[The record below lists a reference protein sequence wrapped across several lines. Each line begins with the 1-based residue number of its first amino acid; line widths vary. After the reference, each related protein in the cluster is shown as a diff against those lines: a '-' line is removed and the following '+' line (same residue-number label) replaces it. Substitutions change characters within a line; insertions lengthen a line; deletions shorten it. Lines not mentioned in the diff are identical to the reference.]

1 MTIDFKHP
9 ELHLANADRK
19 TIAGL
24 VSAASDL
31 ALVLDGESVIKDLA
45 HNLDE
50 TVGLEVPAWLGLP
63 VEEVVSVSSRQIVKK
78 ALSVA
83 RLGKRADRFDV
94 HHLLQGGHHLPVQY
108 SAFGLGE
115 GGVVMM
121 GRDLRA
127 LSQLQS
133 HLLGL
138 RQVQERDLQGRKQ
151 AEAHYRILFDT
162 SADAIAIVDAG
173 TGVIKEINPRAAEF
187 LGLPMASASG
197 RKFVSVFDKANRAD
211 VMSMLSGAVASGLP
225 VTCRLEGS
233 SPVSLSA
240 DLYRAGDRKL
250 IMVRI
255 SQSAISAADDASETG
270 IVALVRNAS
279 EAIVLTDPEGQV
291 LWANE
296 SFLALADIPLAA
308 HAVGRRLDDFLQ
320 WSLVEQDMHLQN
332 VRRHGKASPFASK
345 VKGARGLMTDVAVS
359 AVNMADGASPGYG
372 FVMHV
377 RPQENAHPGAGNS
390 DLTRAAE
397 SLVEMVGR
405 VPMKNLVRDTTDV
418 IERMCI
424 ESALKLTG
432 QNRAS
437 AARVLG
443 LSRQALYLKMNKF
456 GIADDE
462 PL

>member
-1 MTIDFKHP
+1 MTLDFKH
-9 ELHLANADRK
+9 LASADPK
-19 TIAGL
+19 MVAEL

-31 ALVLDGESVIKDLA
+31 TLVLDREGVINDLA
-45 HNLDE
+45 HNLE
-50 TVGLEVPAWLGLP
+50 EPIGLETAAWRGAQ
-63 VEEVVSVSSRQIVKK
+63 VEDVVRVSSRPTLKN
-78 ALSVA
+78 ALAGA
-83 RLGKRADRFDV
+83 RMGKRGGRFDV
-94 HHLLQGGHHLPVQY
+94 HHLLQGGHHLPVHY
-108 SAFGLGE
+108 AAFGLGAD
-115 GGVVMM
+115 GGVLMM
-121 GRDLRA
+121 GRDLRPV
-127 LSQLQS
+127 SQLQS
-133 HLLGL
+133 RLLEM
-138 RQVQERDLQGRKQ
+138 RQSQERDLQGRKQ

-173 TGVIKEINPRAAEF
+173 TGVIKEVNPRAADF

-255 SQSAISAADDASETG
+255 SQSAISADDDASETG
-270 IVALVRNAS
+270 MVALVRNAS
-279 EAIVLTDPEGQV
+279 EAIVLTDSEGQV

-332 VRRHGKASPFASK
+332 VRRYGKASPFASK

-377 RPQENAHPGAGNS
+377 RPQENAHHGGGNS